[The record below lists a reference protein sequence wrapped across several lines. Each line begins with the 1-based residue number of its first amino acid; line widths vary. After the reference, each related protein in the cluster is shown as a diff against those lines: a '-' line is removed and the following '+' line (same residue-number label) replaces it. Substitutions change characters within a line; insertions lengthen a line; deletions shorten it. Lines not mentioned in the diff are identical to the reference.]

1 MRLPSKVTPYRKSVL
16 AKFPAVI
23 KVLQQ
28 GDIRPGDLY
37 QKVKRGVDMADFIE
51 ILDALYLLEK
61 VDFIPGKG
69 VLHCVEE
76 DSMR

>member
-61 VDFIPGKG
+61 VDCISGKG
-69 VLHCVEE
+69 VLHDVEE

>member
-61 VDFIPGKG
+61 VHFISGKG
-69 VLHCVEE
+69 VLHYVEE

>member
-69 VLHCVEE
+69 ALHYVEE

>member
-16 AKFPAVI
+16 EKFPAVI
-23 KVLQQ
+23 KVLQE
-28 GDIRPGDLY
+28 GDMRPGDLY

-61 VDFIPGKG
+61 VDFISGKG
-69 VLHCVEE
+69 VLHYVEE

>member
-1 MRLPSKVTPYRKSVL
+1 MRLPSKVTPYRKSAL

-28 GDIRPGDLY
+28 GEIRPGDLY
-37 QKVKRGVDMADFIE
+37 QKVKRGVDIADFIE

-69 VLHCVEE
+69 VLHYVEE
-76 DSMR
+76 NSVR

>member
-61 VDFIPGKG
+61 VDFILGKG
-69 VLHCVEE
+69 VLHYVEE

>member
-1 MRLPSKVTPYRKSVL
+1 MKLPSKVTPYRKSVL

-61 VDFIPGKG
+61 VDFILGKG
-69 VLHCVEE
+69 VLHYVEE